1 MEQKPRAFSSKKRYV
16 AAVIIAT
23 IVFLLIFAVSYSL
36 SYLEFQRISN
46 LQTGVGYDLFEDKLD
61 YSFFGS
67 SLCDTTSF
75 EKVSQDLRFQGII
88 IDDLE
93 RKLGKQDENV
103 LLRKKFYSLIE
114 IEHFEFVKAFN
125 GKCSPKIDTILFFYS
140 NNKSKAAQ
148 SEEAGKIL
156 GVIFSKNKE
165 LVIYSFDFDLDSD
178 LVNKMET
185 KYNITG
191 SEVPVIIVNEKTKLD
206 MPSNI
211 QEIEKYLS

>member
-1 MEQKPRAFSSKKRYV
+1 MEQKPRAFLSKKRYV
-16 AAVIIAT
+16 IAVIIAT
-23 IVFLLIFAVSYSL
+23 IVFLLVFALSYSL

-46 LQTGVGYDLFEDKLD
+46 LQTGVGYDIFQDKLN

-67 SLCDTTSF
+67 SLCNTPSF
-75 EKVSQDLRFQGII
+75 EKVSQDLGFQGSI

-93 RKLGKQDENV
+93 RKLGKQNQNV

-125 GKCSPKIDTILFFYS
+125 EKCSPKVDTILFFYS
-140 NNKSKAAQ
+140 NNKSKASQ
-148 SEEAGKIL
+148 SDEAGKIL
-156 GVIFSKNKE
+156 GVISSKHKE
-165 LVIYSFDFDLDSD
+165 LVIYSFDFDLNSN
-178 LVNKMET
+178 LVNEMEA

-191 SEVPVIIVNEKTKLD
+191 SEVPVIVVNEKKKLN

-211 QEIEKYLS
+211 QEIEKYFA